1 MTSPS
6 LREDIFHYVRDRYK
20 SGIEYLWR
28 RYPNYAVFRHKD
40 NLKWYG
46 LVMDIPRYKLGLSGT
61 ESVDILN
68 IKTDS
73 PQLADILRQRKG
85 CFAAF
90 HTAGP
95 RWVSV
100 ILDGTVPL
108 EEICGLIDMSYEET
122 ASKAVKQAIRPPKE
136 WIIPSNPKYYD
147 SVHAFDE
154 VDEIDWKQGKGIK
167 KGDTVFMYIGSPV
180 SAVLYKC
187 VVTETDIPYH
197 FQRKELTITSLMRIK
212 LLKKYD
218 PEEFTFDRLKNE
230 FDIFAVRGPRGIPQS
245 LSNALN
251 ADRPSCC

>member
-1 MTSPS
+1 MPLSS
-6 LREDIFHYVRDRYK
+6 LREEIFNYVRSKYGSD
-20 SGIEYLWR
+20 IEYLWR
-28 RYPNYAVFRHKD
+28 RYPDYAVFRHKD

-46 LVMDIPRYKLGLSGT
+46 LVMDIQRNKLGLHGKDT
-61 ESVDILN
+61 VDIIN

-73 PQLADILRQRKG
+73 RQLADILRQREG
-85 CFAAF
+85 FF
-90 HTAGP
+90 TGYHTAGSK
-95 RWVSV
+95 WVSV
-100 ILDGTVPL
+100 LLDGTVPL
-108 EEICGLIDMSYEET
+108 DEICGLIDMSYEET

-147 SVHAFDE
+147 SVHAFDK
-154 VDEIDWKQGKGIK
+154 VKEINWKQGKGIK
-167 KGDTVFMYIGSPV
+167 KGDTVFMYIGAPV

-212 LLKKYD
+212 LLKRYG

-251 ADRPSCC
+251 TDQPLC